1 MKKFIISVSTLVV
14 LGAVCWYA
22 YFALGIYVDLHPGAP
37 VTTFMTAD
45 EDTIYME
52 RDGEYTPFEIR
63 GIDLGAGIPG
73 EWATDFAID
82 KETYLRW
89 FGYIQE
95 LGANTIRVYT
105 ILHDDF
111 YNAFYEY
118 NTQREKLGEE
128 PLWLLHGV
136 WVDDYSHNSHKD
148 MYDEG
153 LLPEII
159 EDSKTIIDI
168 LHGNKFLLG
177 RDGDGSGFYRHDVSK
192 WVLGYILGVEWESSL
207 VTYTNQTHEDVSG
220 YQGEYM
226 ATTQE
231 ATPFEAALAQL
242 GDEVIEY
249 ETTRYKEQ
257 RLVAFSNW
265 PTTDPFVYSV
275 VTTAYRDKVAV
286 VNVEHIRPT
295 GNFISGYF
303 ASYHVYSYFPDYLE
317 TEREADNYT
326 EEELIEA
333 YGEGRFRNTQYRIS
347 LLNGSDIHDYLS
359 ESDYYDSDGSLNTYY
374 AYLKALNNFHN
385 IPVVVSEYGS
395 TTGRGQAQIDRNTG
409 RSQGHMNEQEQGQ
422 ALVECYEDIMAAGSA
437 GSCLFSWQDEWFK
450 RTWNTMYAVD
460 LDNTPYWSDY
470 QTNEQFFGLLTF
482 DPGEEE
488 SICYVD
494 GDPSEWEDRDI
505 LLKQGD
511 DSLSM
516 KYDEKFIYFYIDM
529 ESFDPDEDTL
539 YIPIDTNPKIG
550 STYCENYDLTFER
563 ACDFVICIDGRD
575 NSRLMVQERYEAIN
589 STYGKDYYV
598 LDPYYYNNR
607 PQASSATFR
616 YVYMPLTLMGLLPS
630 TEEDVP
636 TGEKYE
642 TGKLRYGNANPK
654 DEDFDSLADFI
665 FTEDGGVEIR
675 LPWQLL
681 NFSNPS
687 EMMIH
692 DDYYE
697 CYGVENLH
705 IDEMYVGLGSGEN
718 SGDRIRMEPFAL
730 EGWGK
735 TVTYH
740 ERLKESYYILK
751 DYWASLDQQSQN
763 R

>member
-1 MKKFIISVSTLVV
+1 MKKFIITMSVLVV
-14 LGAVCWYA
+14 LTFAGLYA
-22 YFALGIYVDLHPGAP
+22 YYGLGVYVDLHPDAP
-37 VTTFMTAD
+37 VTTFMKTD

-52 RDGEYTPFEIR
+52 REGVYVPFEIR
-63 GIDLGAGIPG
+63 GVDMGVGIPG

-118 NTQREKLGEE
+118 NTAREEAGEE

-159 EDSKTIIDI
+159 QDCKTIIDI

-177 RDGDGSGFYRHDVSK
+177 RDGDGPGLYIHDVSR
-192 WVLGYILGVEWESSL
+192 WVLGYILGVEWEASL
-207 VTYTNQTHEDVSG
+207 VNYTDQNNPRHTS

-226 ATTQE
+226 AAAQD

-242 GDEVIEY
+242 GDKVIEY
-249 ETTRYKEQ
+249 ETTRYKQQ

-265 PTTDPFVYSV
+265 PATDPFVYSL
-275 VTTAYRDKVAV
+275 VTTTYRFKSAAI
-286 VNVEHIRPT
+286 NVEHIQPT
-295 GNFISGYF
+295 EAFLSGYF
-303 ASYHVYSYFPDYLE
+303 ASYHIYPYFPDFLE
-317 TEREADNYT
+317 SELEAVSYAQEELEQIFGENQVKTIEHRLELLNAPSVHDYIT
-326 EEELIEA
+326 EE
-333 YGEGRFRNTQYRIS
+333 
-347 LLNGSDIHDYLS
+347 
-359 ESDYYDSDGSLNTYY
+359 DYYDDKGRLNTYY
-374 AYLKALNNFHN
+374 AYLKAINNFHN
-385 IPVVVSEYGS
+385 IPVVISEYGI
-395 TTGRGQAQIDRNTG
+395 TTGRGRAQIDENTG
-409 RSQGHMNEQEQGQ
+409 RSQGHVTEQEQGKY
-422 ALVECYEDIMAAGSA
+422 LIECYEDIMNAGSA

-450 RTWNTMYAVD
+450 RTWNTLYAID

-488 SICYVD
+488 SVCYVD
-494 GDPSEWEDRDI
+494 GAPSEWGEADVI
-505 LLKQGD
+505 LETDQG
-511 DSLSM
+511 SLSM
-516 KYDEKFIYFYIDM
+516 KYDEKFLYFYVEGDG
-529 ESFDPDEDTL
+529 FDPASDSL
-539 YIPIDTNPKIG
+539 YIPIDTNPKLG
-550 STYCENYDLTFER
+550 STYCQNYDLTLSR
-563 ACDFVICIDGRD
+563 PCDFVIRIDGRD
-575 NSRLMVQERYEAIN
+575 NSELVVQERYEALK
-589 STYGKDYYV
+589 STYWESYYIK
-598 LDPYYYNNR
+598 DPYLN
-607 PQASSATFR
+607 PPEADSPVFVEIDMAMKLMDLVPSLDSSQP
-616 YVYMPLTLMGLLPS
+616 V
-630 TEEDVP
+630 
-636 TGEKYE
+636 GEVYE
-642 TGKLRYGNANPK
+642 TGNLRCGSANP
-654 DEDFDSLADFI
+654 EAADFDSLADFC
-665 FTEDGGVEIR
+665 FTEHGVEIR
-675 LPWQLL
+675 IPWQLL

-697 CYGVENLH
+697 HYGIENLH
-705 IDEMYVGLGSGEN
+705 IDEMWVGFSFGEGN
-718 SGDRIRMEPFAL
+718 EYRIPMASLAL

-740 ERLKESYYILK
+740 ERLKKSYYILQE
-751 DYWASLDQQSQN
+751 YWAGLDS
-763 R
+763 